1 MKESASSSFCFTFLK
16 MVACF
21 WKVVVLCHPCD
32 RSLLFGCHLLSLA
45 FLEGGVAGFCGDGSR
60 SPGWKEV
67 RGILSLLGDVDGYF
81 RGLAGLLFSK
91 FGCWNASF
99 FVFLLLLLF
108 PGVAFIHFLK
118 RHPLILL
125 CKFTTSG
132 DSQGHTQG
140 LVSTFFFIVFG
151 CSGSYFKN
159 NQEVF
164 ENNMG
169 HLLSFLA
176 FSLLVLFRT

>member
-1 MKESASSSFCFTFLK
+1 MGRR
-16 MVACF
+16 VACS

-32 RSLLFGCHLLSLA
+32 RSLLLGCHLLSLA
-45 FLEGGVAGFCGDGSR
+45 FLEGRVAGFCGGSR

-67 RGILSLLGDVDGYF
+67 RSILSFLGDVDGYF
-81 RGLAGLLFSK
+81 GGWQGCCSLSLVVGMRPFLF
-91 FGCWNASF
+91 FYYFYC
-99 FVFLLLLLF
+99 FL
-108 PGVAFIHFLK
+108 GWAFIHFLK
-118 RHPLILL
+118 RYPLILL
-125 CKFTTSG
+125 CKFNTSG
-132 DSQGHTQG
+132 DCQGHTLG
-140 LVSTFFFIVFG
+140 ACLHIFFIVFG

-159 NQEVF
+159 NQAGF

>member
-1 MKESASSSFCFTFLK
+1 MLAPLPFASLFGRKVAWSWDGSPLPFLWQVSFIWMSPPFACLPWGRSGWFCF
-16 MVACF
+16 
-21 WKVVVLCHPCD
+21 
-32 RSLLFGCHLLSLA
+32 
-45 FLEGGVAGFCGDGSR
+45 GSR

-67 RGILSLLGDVDGYF
+67 RGILSFLGDVDGYF
-81 RGLAGLLFSK
+81 GIWQGCCSLSLVVGMRPFLF
-91 FGCWNASF
+91 FYCF
-99 FVFLLLLLF
+99 YCFL
-108 PGVAFIHFLK
+108 GWAFIHFLK
-118 RHPLILL
+118 RYPLILL

-132 DSQGHTQG
+132 DCQGHTRRAC
-140 LVSTFFFIVFG
+140 LHIFFIVFG

-159 NQEVF
+159 NQKAF

>member
-1 MKESASSSFCFTFLK
+1 MIESASSSFCFTFLK
-16 MVACF
+16 MVAWS

-32 RSLLFGCHLLSLA
+32 RSLLSLMFPPFACLSWRRSGW
-45 FLEGGVAGFCGDGSR
+45 FLWWWVVSESWKKRGFDC
-60 SPGWKEV
+60 
-67 RGILSLLGDVDGYF
+67 LSFLGDVDGY
-81 RGLAGLLFSK
+81 AGIWQGCCSLSLFVGMRP
-91 FGCWNASF
+91 FC
-99 FVFLLLLLF
+99 FLLLFLF
-108 PGVAFIHFLK
+108 LGVAFIHFLK
-118 RHPLILL
+118 RHPLISL

-140 LVSTFFFIVFG
+140 ACLQIFFIVFG

-159 NQEVF
+159 NQDIF